1 MSVKIITDSTSYIGE
16 ENLSELGISLVS
28 LSVEFDGEV
37 FKETEITN
45 ENFYKMMDKK
55 GIPKS
60 AQPSIEDMQNS
71 MENIVKSGD
80 DALCIFLSS
89 KMSGTFSSAHMAKE
103 MVLERYPKA
112 NIDII
117 DSKSN
122 SMELGFK
129 ALIAA
134 KAALDG
140 KSLADISRLVLENIK
155 KSRFLFI
162 PHNLVYLEKGGRIGK
177 ANAIVGNLLKI
188 IPILT
193 VEDGVTS
200 IFKKVRTKKR
210 AISSMIDK
218 VKEDMK
224 DFGGLGDIV
233 VHHINCLDEAK
244 AVANQIKDILGID
257 NVKIH
262 DIGPVIGLHVG
273 PGAIGIAYYTN
284 DDMR

>member
-16 ENLSELGISLVS
+16 NILKELDISLVS

-45 ENFYKMMDKK
+45 EHFYKLMSEK

-60 AQPSIEDMQNS
+60 SQPAIDDIQTS
-71 MENIVKSGD
+71 MENIVKNGD
-80 DALCIFLSS
+80 DALCVFLSS
-89 KMSGTFSSAHMAKE
+89 KMSGTFSTAHMAKD
-103 MVLERYPKA
+103 MVLEKYPNA

-122 SMELGFK
+122 CMELGFK
-129 ALIAA
+129 ALIGAA
-134 KAALDG
+134 ASIEGKTIAQISKIVLD
-140 KSLADISRLVLENIK
+140 NIK
-155 KSRFLFI
+155 RSRFLFI

-177 ANAIVGNLLKI
+177 ANAMLGNLLKI

-210 AISSMIDK
+210 AISSIIDK
-218 VKEDMK
+218 VVEDMK
-224 DFGGLGDIV
+224 NFGGLGDIV
-233 VHHINCLDEAK
+233 VHHINCTDEAK
-244 AVANQIKDILGID
+244 AVANQIKDILGIE

-284 DDMR
+284 EDMR